1 MPTRVATWRSGR
13 LPVACCG
20 VRKRPASAVVGCLLA
35 VTAAAL
41 AACSS
46 GDSTVSKTPIPAT
59 ETSTPTTET
68 TTPTGSET
76 STPTSTPTSTT
87 SAQAAPAPC
96 AVNLAAPEIAQ
107 AVAQLPR
114 DPRSRQGW
122 NPEPVAGN
130 YNACSPLSAV
140 IVKANT
146 NAENPNTRA
155 VLFHQG
161 QYISSG
167 VPDTFGFTGVDAAQS
182 TGDTLAL
189 TFASGPGLGG
199 LQSVVRFR
207 WNGSGV
213 ELIGNTE

>member
-68 TTPTGSET
+68 TTPTDSE
-76 STPTSTPTSTT
+76 TSTPTSTT

-155 VLFHQG
+155 VLFHKG

-167 VPDTFGFTGVDAAQS
+167 VPDTFGFTGIDAAQS